1 MMYQKANFEGR
12 TNYQIITLT
21 TFLNTNINNDNS
33 IINRNHSRIPQT
45 LH

>member
-1 MMYQKANFEGR
+1 MYQKVKFEGI

-21 TFLNTNINNDNS
+21 TFTNTNINNDNS
-33 IINRNHSRIPQT
+33 TNNRNHNRIPQP

>member
-21 TFLNTNINNDNS
+21 TFINTNINNDNS
-33 IINRNHSRIPQT
+33 IINRNHGRIPQT